1 MERNQL
7 GAEQVVAR
15 GDALGD
21 GDVDFA
27 LLVHETG
34 YTPHAAGVETILVD
48 LEPCFSPRVSVC
60 TAREEEGFLHLR
72 PVTVVVR
79 ALSTFAR

>member
-7 GAEQVVAR
+7 STEQIVA
-15 GDALGD
+15 GGNALGD

-34 YTPHAAGVETILVD
+34 YTPYAAGIETILVD
-48 LEPCFSPRVSVC
+48 LEPCFSR
-60 TAREEEGFLHLR
+60 G
-72 PVTVVVR
+72 VR
-79 ALSTFAR
+79 ICEAVGRQCSYI